1 MDMPLNQFLLMNTR
15 EKLKLRQNSGK
26 SNKLFLVRDA
36 NIYSIEWTNNYL
48 LVKLKLILLL
58 EMKLNIQEFK
68 IIENNL

>member
-48 LVKLKLILLL
+48 LVKLKLIPQL
-58 EMKLNIQEFK
+58 ETKVNILEFK